1 MQKLLRALR
10 KAELLLTGAL
20 FVTALCV
27 LTVNVFFRRIPQFP
41 ALDWAEEYMRYC
53 SIWITF
59 IGMAVCAE
67 DDLHVGVDIVYQMSA
82 TPVKKVL
89 KIICMLAACI
99 FCAMFTV
106 ASAKYVM
113 MAMGNMQ
120 RSAVMRVPLWI
131 VYLALPIGSALSTF
145 QYLLKS
151 IYFVLIDHRQLADN
165 DKEDADDINL
175 LDLN

>member
-1 MQKLLRALR
+1 MKKLFKTIRT
-10 KAELLLTGAL
+10 AELVLAGFL
-20 FVTALCV
+20 FATALAV

-67 DDLHVGVDIVYQMSA
+67 DDLHVGVDILYQMSP
-82 TPVKKVL
+82 TKVKKVL
-89 KIICMLAACI
+89 KIVCMVMACL
-99 FCAMFTV
+99 FCAIFTA

-113 MAMGNMQ
+113 MAMRNMQ

-131 VYLALPIGSALSTF
+131 IYLALPIGSALSTV

-151 IYFVLIDHRQLADN
+151 IHFIRIDHHALADSAP
-165 DKEDADDINL
+165 EDADEINL